1 VDKAGRRGGERAG
14 MRRMDIGERRARL
27 GRRHRLAPG
36 TAAADPVAAA
46 RSLVALHATDP
57 ASVYLSAAARMRA
70 PDPGAVAS
78 ALYEER
84 TLLRMLGMRRTMFVV
99 PVELAPVVQAACTRA
114 VAEKERRRLVAR
126 LEGAGI
132 ATDAGR
138 WLVEVEDAVVRALAA
153 RGEAVATELSAD
165 VPALRERVLMAEGK
179 SYEAWQNVSTWVLM
193 LLSADGRIVRGRPR
207 GSWISSQYR
216 WAVLDDWLP
225 QGREEWAPE
234 QAEEELVR
242 RWLRAF
248 GPATPADLRWW
259 TGWTMGR
266 TRAALARVGPAEV
279 DLDGEAGLVLPD
291 DLEPEP
297 PPDPWVALLPALD
310 ATPMGWAGRD
320 WFLGDHREA
329 LFDRSGNIGPT
340 IWCDGRVVGG
350 WAQRADGEIAIRLRE
365 DVGAGARAGIDAA
378 AEGMA
383 AWIGDIRFT
392 PRFRTPLERELSS

>member
-1 VDKAGRRGGERAG
+1 MDKAGRRGRGEAG
-14 MRRMDIGERRARL
+14 RGLAEIGKGGARL
-27 GRRHRLAPG
+27 GRGHPPPPP
-36 TAAADPVAAA
+36 AAADPVAAA

-70 PDPGAVAS
+70 PDPAAVAS

-132 ATDAGR
+132 AADAGR
-138 WLVEVEDAVVRALAA
+138 WLVEVEDAVVRALAS

-179 SYEAWQNVSTWVLM
+179 SYEGWQNVSTWVLM

-365 DVGAGARAGIDAA
+365 DVGADARTGIGAA

-392 PRFRTPLERELSS
+392 PRFRTPLERELSA

>member
-1 VDKAGRRGGERAG
+1 
-14 MRRMDIGERRARL
+14 MDIEERRARL

-36 TAAADPVAAA
+36 TAAGSPVAAA

-57 ASVYLSAAARMRA
+57 AAVHLSAAARMHT
-70 PDPGAVAS
+70 PDPAAVAS

-132 ATDAGR
+132 APDAGR
-138 WLVEVEDAVVRALAA
+138 WLVEVEDAVVRALAV

-179 SYEAWQNVSTWVLM
+179 SYEGWQNISTWVLM

-225 QGREEWAPE
+225 QEREEWAPE

-242 RWLRAF
+242 RWLGAF
-248 GPATPADLRWW
+248 GPATLADLRWW

-279 DLDGEAGLVLPD
+279 DLEGARGLVLAD

-297 PPDPWVALLPALD
+297 PADPWVALLPALD
-310 ATPMGWAGRD
+310 ATPMGWTGRD
-320 WFLGDHREA
+320 WFLGAHREV
-329 LFDRSGNIGPT
+329 LFDRSGNIGPS

-350 WAQRADGEIAIRLRE
+350 WAQRADGEIALRLLE
-365 DVGAGARAGIDAA
+365 DVGADVRAGIDAA

-383 AWIGDIRFT
+383 AWIGEVRFT
-392 PRFRTPLERELSS
+392 PRFRTPLERELSA